1 MPKIDQVTRA
11 DRKERVFLTLRRHPL
26 GLSVMELSEI
36 TGFERRTLDNY
47 LAELGD
53 EGKVY
58 KEDKSPLWIAWP
70 YEQLQLR
77 KFELSPEEAMT
88 LYLAAR
94 LFTKQQDKR
103 NEPAETALMKLAT
116 VLTSDAKIGNEIHQ
130 AALELSQR
138 PDNGNYN
145 RVFRAIMQG
154 YIYRHIVRLTYE
166 PATGSAFTT
175 DFAPYLLEPSA
186 IGFTT
191 YAIGHSSIV
200 SKLRTYKLERIRE
213 ATLTRQEY
221 SIPADFRGLDVLRSA
236 WSIIYGE
243 ELVTVVLRFSPN
255 VRKRVLE
262 TRWHPSETKED
273 DSERPDHLRWSA
285 QVADTLDMLPWI
297 KGWGAGVEVLEP
309 KELRMVFIRESRRL
323 SDLYGLADNTLLSN
337 PDDTDFDDK
346 RFQVLFRE

>member
-1 MPKIDQVTRA
+1 MPKIDQATKSQ
-11 DRKERVFLTLRRHPL
+11 RKERVFLTLRRYPL
-26 GLSVMELSEI
+26 GLPVTELAEI

-47 LAELGD
+47 LAELES

-70 YEQLQLR
+70 YEQIQLR

-103 NEPAETALMKLAT
+103 NEPAETALMRLAT

-130 AALELSQR
+130 AALELAQR
-138 PDNGNYN
+138 PDDGNYN

-166 PATGSAFTT
+166 PATGSSFTT

-191 YAIGHSSIV
+191 YVIGHSSLV
-200 SKLRTYKLERIRE
+200 NKLRTYKLERIRE
-213 ATLTRQEY
+213 AALTRQVY
-221 SIPADFRGLDVLRSA
+221 SVPADFRGLDVLRSA

-243 ELVTVVLRFSPN
+243 ELITVVLRFSPP
-255 VRKRVLE
+255 VRKRVME

-273 DSERPDHLRWSA
+273 DPDKPGHLRWSA
-285 QVADTLDMLPWI
+285 QVADTLDMLPWV
-297 KGWGAGVEVLEP
+297 KGWGADVEVLEP
-309 KELRMVFIRESRRL
+309 EELREALMGEAKAMAET
-323 SDLYGLADNTLLSN
+323 YGWFVSTHSSGKSSTL
-337 PDDTDFDDK
+337 DDFFGG
-346 RFQVLFRE
+346 R